1 MEEVKKDL
9 YRYIELFYNRKRLF
23 CARWSNAYG

>member
-9 YRYIELFYNRKRLF
+9 YRYIGFYNRKQLF
-23 CARWSNAYG
+23 YARWSNAYG